1 MSITIEQ
8 TRWVA
13 SLARLEMTDAEL
25 AAMTEQLSAILDYVD
40 QLKQVPTDNVE
51 PLAHPLDLH
60 NVFRPDEPI
69 PSLPRDEALANAP
82 AQTDGFFEVP
92 AVLD

>member
-1 MSITIEQ
+1 MPITIDQ

-13 SLARLEMTDAEL
+13 SLSRLELTDAEL
-25 AAMTEQLSAILDYVD
+25 AAMTDQLSAILDYVD
-40 QLKQVPTDNVE
+40 QLKQVPTDDIE

-60 NVFRPDEPI
+60 NIFRPDSPVA
-69 PSLPRDEALANAP
+69 SLTVAEALANAP
-82 AQTDGFFEVP
+82 AQADGFFEVP

>member
-1 MSITIEQ
+1 MSITIDQ

-13 SLARLEMTDAEL
+13 SLARLELTDAEL
-25 AAMTEQLSAILDYVD
+25 AAMTDQLSAILDYVD
-40 QLKQVPTDNVE
+40 QLKQVSTDNVE

-60 NVFRPDEPI
+60 NVFRPDEPVA
-69 PSLPRDEALANAP
+69 SLPVSEALANAP
-82 AQTDGFFEVP
+82 AQADGFFEVP

>member
-1 MSITIEQ
+1 MSISLDQ

-25 AAMTEQLSAILDYVD
+25 VAMTDQLSAILDYVD
-40 QLKQVPTDNVE
+40 QLKQVSTDDIE

-60 NVFRPDEPI
+60 NVFRPDELSPCL
-69 PSLPRDEALANAP
+69 SVAEALANAP
-82 AQTDGFFEVP
+82 AKADGFFEVP